1 MKINSTE
8 NHLVMSGKQR
18 VITKI
23 NNNEDEPQKV
33 EELFRTDMDSKL
45 TFENHI
51 NKICKKTCQKF
62 DVLARIS

>member
-1 MKINSTE
+1 MKINSAE

-18 VITKI
+18 VITEI

>member
-1 MKINSTE
+1 
-8 NHLVMSGKQR
+8 MSGKQR

-33 EELFRTDMDSKL
+33 EELFRTDMDSTL

-51 NKICKKTCQKF
+51 NKICKKACQKF